1 MLNNQI
7 KNSLYKAVSKYK
19 HERQYLKDC
28 RQDLGRIVA
37 VAKGLGFEIKDQS
50 KYGDKAF
57 LLSYEGKGYVSFY
70 IREDEVHASYSEY
83 DLLTGQALID
93 YTEQQEAESKAEI
106 EAERR
111 MSLYNSGYRDF

>member
-1 MLNNQI
+1 MLNNEI

-28 RQDLGRIVA
+28 RQDVAHIVA
-37 VAKGLGFEIKDQS
+37 VAKKLGFIVKDQS

-57 LLSYEGKGYVSFY
+57 SLSYEGQGYVSFY

-83 DLLTGQALID
+83 DLLTGQALQD
-93 YTEQQEAESKAEI
+93 FKEQDEAESKAEI